1 MRRSTSTAT
10 RCCPSFG
17 VEIGR
22 AGEAQTMSRIRTL
35 GVGAVLGSAGAYFV
49 SRSELAGRAVG
60 GRMYGMLPRRRG
72 GTDDVTLSHQVE
84 SELFRAHHDAKGRVS
99 VNAANG
105 VVQLRGEVDSPELI
119 GDLVERA
126 RSVSGVKEVENLL
139 HTPGSNAPMH
149 Q

>member
-1 MRRSTSTAT
+1 
-10 RCCPSFG
+10 
-17 VEIGR
+17 
-22 AGEAQTMSRIRTL
+22 MSRIRTL
-35 GVGAVLGSAGAYFV
+35 GLGAVLGSTGAYFL

-72 GTDDVTLSHQVE
+72 GTDDVTLSHEVE
-84 SELFRAHHDAKGRVS
+84 SELFRAHHEAKGRVS

-119 GDLVERA
+119 DDLVERA
-126 RSVSGVKEVENLL
+126 RSVRGVKDVENLL
-139 HTPGSNAPMH
+139 HTPGTNAPMH

>member
-1 MRRSTSTAT
+1 
-10 RCCPSFG
+10 
-17 VEIGR
+17 
-22 AGEAQTMSRIRTL
+22 MSRIRTL
-35 GVGAVLGSAGAYFV
+35 GLGAALGSAGAYLV
-49 SRSELAGRAVG
+49 WHSEGLHRAIGRRVGRLRS
-60 GRMYGMLPRRRG
+60 G

-84 SELFRAHHDAKGRVS
+84 SELFRTHHEAKGRVS

-119 GDLVERA
+119 DDLVERA

-139 HTPGSNAPMH
+139 HTPGTDAPMH

>member
-1 MRRSTSTAT
+1 
-10 RCCPSFG
+10 
-17 VEIGR
+17 
-22 AGEAQTMSRIRTL
+22 MSRIRTL
-35 GVGAVLGSAGAYFV
+35 GLGAVLGGAGAYVV

-126 RSVSGVKEVENLL
+126 RSVSGVKDVENLL
-139 HTPGSNAPMH
+139 HTPGSDAPMH